1 MSTNDLVQLAK
12 TRRVVVL
19 VTGGTGLVGR
29 ATQEVVL
36 ARNSRTPSDVEWF
49 FAGSKDADLRDLEQ
63 AKALF
68 ALVRPTHVIHLA
80 ALVGGLFK
88 NMSRKVDF
96 FRENMQIN
104 DAVLHCCHAFGVQ
117 KLVSCLSTCVFPDK
131 TTYPIDESML
141 HNGRPHT
148 SNEGYAMAKRMI
160 DTMNHCYAD
169 QYGCTFTSVIPTN
182 VYGPHDNFNID
193 DGHVIPGLIH
203 KCYLAKQQGT
213 PFTIWGSG
221 APLRQFIFS
230 RDLAELMLWVLDAYE
245 SVEPIILSV
254 GEADEVSIKDVAL
267 EIACAMEFKGE
278 VAFDTTKSD
287 GQFKKTAS
295 NAKLRE
301 RLPDFRFTPIREGLQ
316 ETVKWFEENYESAR
330 K

>member
-1 MSTNDLVQLAK
+1 MQTKPVST
-12 TRRVVVL
+12 RMVVL

-29 ATQEVVL
+29 AIEDVVL
-36 ARNSRTPSDVEWF
+36 ARNSRTPSNVQWH
-49 FAGSKDADLRDLEQ
+49 FAGSTDADLRDLAQ

-68 ALVRPTHVIHLA
+68 AHVQPTHVVHLA

-104 DAVLHCCHAFGVQ
+104 DVVLHCCHAFNVQ

-131 TTYPIDESML
+131 TSYPIDESML

-160 DTMNHCYAD
+160 DTMNRCYAD
-169 QYGCTFTSVIPTN
+169 QYGCKFTSVVPTN

-203 KCYLAKQQGT
+203 KCFLAKQNNT

-230 RDLAELMLWVLDAYE
+230 RDLAELILWVLDAYD

-254 GEADEVSIKDVAL
+254 GEEDEVSIRDVAL
-267 EIACAMEFKGE
+267 EIARAMDFKGE
-278 VAFDTTKSD
+278 IQFDTTKSD

-295 NAKLRE
+295 NTKLRQY
-301 RLPDFRFTPIREGLQ
+301 LPDFQFTPTCDGLQ
-316 ETVKWFEENYESAR
+316 ETVQWFESNYESAR